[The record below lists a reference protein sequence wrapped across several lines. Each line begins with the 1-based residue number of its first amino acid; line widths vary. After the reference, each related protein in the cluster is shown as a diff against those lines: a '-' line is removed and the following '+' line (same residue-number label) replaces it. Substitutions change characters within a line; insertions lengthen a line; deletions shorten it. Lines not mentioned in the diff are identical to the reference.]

1 LSGAVRPVSHTAQRL
16 KEAEKLG
23 FSQAVLP
30 SATADLPRNGNGR
43 WSEMES
49 LPDLVAR
56 IAGSRHALQQADEAE

>member
-1 LSGAVRPVSHTAQRL
+1 MSGAVRPVAHTAQRL

-30 SATADLPRNGNGR
+30 SATTDLPKNGNGR

-56 IAGSRHALQQADEAE
+56 IAGSRRALQQSDEAE